1 MEIALIVC
9 ALGGVVCATL
19 ASAKRRSVLTWFLVG
34 SLIPV
39 GGLILI
45 LVLPSLGFD
54 ASAGLRRKP
63 EPWRDMSET
72 TVALRTHLEST
83 TLDGIARLVDLRDR
97 GALTPY
103 EFEEKKAELLARIR
117 WSLART

>member
-19 ASAKRRSVLTWFLVG
+19 ASAKRRNVLTWFLVG

-39 GGLILI
+39 VGLILI

-54 ASAGLRRKP
+54 ASAGLGRKP

-83 TLDGIARLVDLRDR
+83 TLDGITRLVDLRDR

>member
-1 MEIALIVC
+1 MQVALIVC
-9 ALGGVVCATL
+9 VLNGVVCATL
-19 ASAKRRSVLTWFLVG
+19 ASARRRSVLAWSLVG
-34 SLIPV
+34 ALVPV

-45 LVLPSLGFD
+45 LVLPSPGFD
-54 ASAGLRRKP
+54 ASADSRVKP
-63 EPWRDMSET
+63 ETWRDMSET